1 MPRQATRASRAIL
14 ITRPQ
19 PGAAESA
26 QALRALGWEPVL
38 APALT
43 LTALPFKAPPHCQ
56 ALVITSRAAARA
68 LPALPL
74 RVIAVGDATAAE
86 ARARGFADVQ
96 AAAGDAAAEEGAWE
110 GRAPMRQRQR
120 RDKRKPERR
129 SAVRCANQS
138 RFAGSARSGVSMLSG
153 VIM

>member
-43 LTALPFKAPPHCQ
+43 LTALPFK
-56 ALVITSRAAARA
+56 
-68 LPALPL
+68 
-74 RVIAVGDATAAE
+74 
-86 ARARGFADVQ
+86 
-96 AAAGDAAAEEGAWE
+96 
-110 GRAPMRQRQR
+110 
-120 RDKRKPERR
+120 
-129 SAVRCANQS
+129 
-138 RFAGSARSGVSMLSG
+138 
-153 VIM
+153 